1 MPVRRNSP
9 LVGISCMLTATVFFA
24 LADAF
29 AKALV
34 ADYPVIQVAWL
45 RSLLGLML
53 IGAVALASSRGRE
66 LRTDRP
72 AWHMF
77 RAILSVGVS
86 YFMFYGIKHIA
97 LAEFVAIIFAMPF
110 FVALLSPWILR
121 EPVPARTWFAI
132 IVGFAGILLVARPVP
147 GHFHPAHLAT
157 LGVAVLMAVMNLSAR
172 ILSTTESP
180 LALNFHIY
188 PLTCLA
194 FTWPATHAWIT
205 PDARAWLLIVLLGIT
220 ATLALW
226 LLIQAMRH
234 APPALVAPMDYVRL
248 VWIILLGYFFFDE
261 LPDRITVCGIVL
273 IVASGI
279 YVLKQGHRPKTA

>member
-9 LVGISCMLTATVFFA
+9 LIGIGFMLAATVFFA
-24 LADAF
+24 LADAL
-29 AKALV
+29 AKWLV

-45 RSLLGLML
+45 RSLLGLL
-53 IGAVALASSRGRE
+53 LVGGVALASARGRL

-72 AWHMF
+72 GWHVF
-77 RAILSVGVS
+77 RGILSVGIS
-86 YFMFYGIKHIA
+86 ISMFYGIKHIA
-97 LAEFVAIIFAMPF
+97 LAEFVAIIFAVPF

-132 IVGFAGILLVARPVP
+132 VVGFIGILLVARPVP
-147 GHFHPAHLAT
+147 GHFHPAHLAA
-157 LGVAVLMAVMNLSAR
+157 LGVAVMMSIMNLSAR

-188 PLTCLA
+188 PLTCVA
-194 FTWPATHAWIT
+194 FTWPATHQWVT
-205 PDARAWLLIVLLGIT
+205 PDAKAWLLIVLLGVT
-220 ATLALW
+220 ATAGLW
-226 LLIQAMRH
+226 ALIQAMRY

-248 VWIILLGYFFFDE
+248 VWIILLGHFFFDE
-261 LPDRITVCGIVL
+261 LPDRITVCGIAL

-279 YVLKQGHRPKTA
+279 YVLRQGRVVRS